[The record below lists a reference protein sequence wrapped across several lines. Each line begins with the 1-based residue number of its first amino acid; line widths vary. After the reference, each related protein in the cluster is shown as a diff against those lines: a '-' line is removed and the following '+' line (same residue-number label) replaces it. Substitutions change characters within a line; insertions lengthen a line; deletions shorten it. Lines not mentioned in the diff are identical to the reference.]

1 VNVSASKL
9 ASVNGSDSACPS
21 ISSTRVDIAA
31 PEPPPAVKRARAIA
45 SICGL
50 WSMPTT
56 EQSAR
61 ASSSAATMPVPVAT
75 SSTRWPARGAAALT
89 SALRQ
94 RGSCQKLSA
103 ADSSS

>member
-1 VNVSASKL
+1 MPANRSRA
-9 ASVNGSDSACPS
+9 AAS
-21 ISSTRVDIAA
+21 IS
-31 PEPPPAVKRARAIA
+31 
-45 SICGL
+45 GL

-75 SSTRWPARGAAALT
+75 SSTRSPGPGATALT
-89 SALRQ
+89 SARRQ

-103 ADSSS
+103 ADSPS